1 MNVLKKQL
9 AYACWYYHLSLR
21 AHGPAA
27 GNDLYWHPM
36 VILNVYIYIDYIC
49 GTIMK
54 QGKQY
59 LSRDSF

>member
-36 VILNVYIYIDYIC
+36 VILNVYIYRLYLWNNYETRK
-49 GTIMK
+49 TI
-54 QGKQY
+54 
-59 LSRDSF
+59 LVT

>member
-27 GNDLYWHPM
+27 GNDLYWHSM
-36 VILNVYIYIDYIC
+36 VILNVYIYRLYMWNNYETRK
-49 GTIMK
+49 TI
-54 QGKQY
+54 
-59 LSRDSF
+59 LVT